1 MLYYYDGPQ
10 RMWRKPLTA
19 LKNKNLIPTVKF
31 WKLSVMVWGCTSSK
45 GVGVFR
51 ILDEIMAKEVYL
63 DIFYFILNW
72 SPALRNLVLL
82 TRLIRINSITNTIK
96 TMILNINLIY
106 VKPGYY
112 TTVPKLLILLP
123 KVLILTLSKICGFI

>member
-72 SPALRNLVLL
+72 SPALRNLVQL
-82 TRLIRINSITNTIK
+82 TRLIRINTITNTIK
-96 TMILNINLIY
+96 TMILNINLIDTPAQSPNINP
-106 VKPGYY
+106 VENLWVHLK
-112 TTVPKLLILLP
+112 K
-123 KVLILTLSKICGFI
+123 KVGKIH